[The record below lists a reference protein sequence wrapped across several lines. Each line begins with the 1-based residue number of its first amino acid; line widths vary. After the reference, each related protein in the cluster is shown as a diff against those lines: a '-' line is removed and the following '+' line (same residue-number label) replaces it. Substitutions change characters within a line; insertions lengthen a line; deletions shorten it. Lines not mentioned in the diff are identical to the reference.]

1 VDGQVLINKGEGVI
15 GEIVPVRIEEAHIY
29 DLVGHIIQ

>member
-15 GEIVPVRIEEAHIY
+15 GEIVPVRIEEAHAY
-29 DLVGHIIQ
+29 DLLGQIL